1 MKYYGLFKT
10 SISMAWN
17 AMASLSKFKGY
28 FVSTRSKSEFLI
40 IIEESPSLS
49 HRFWKGLRFV
59 KLDFGED

>member
-1 MKYYGLFKT
+1 
-10 SISMAWN
+10 MAN
-17 AMASLSKFKGY
+17 LSKFKGY
-28 FVSTRSKSEFLI
+28 FVSTRSQPEFLI